1 MAYDKDPTRVTRQSK
16 QLQGVMQCYL
26 YKIYT
31 DSTVKR
37 TKLLKHL
44 PVDELRFV
52 VSLLIG
58 RWVRSSYSKKEKKNQ
73 QHQKL
78 WSSCARAAWSIHDK
92 LMRVCC
98 YFNEPPAL
106 CSTELFSNLKHN
118 AAKLTKRLSDGETGV
133 AELASARVDLRE
145 ARTLVMIATRI
156 WQRLRAFTC
165 SVEDDFREPKK
176 TKQ

>member
-58 RWVRSSYSKKEKKNQ
+58 RWVRSSYSKKEKKKQ

-78 WSSCARAAWSIHDK
+78 WSSCACATWSICDQ

-106 CSTELFSNLKHN
+106 RSTELFSNPKHD
-118 AAKLTKRLSDGETGV
+118 AAKLASGSPTVRPAWPNFVRSQRSTDTCNDCD
-133 AELASARVDLRE
+133 ATLAAL
-145 ARTLVMIATRI
+145 T
-156 WQRLRAFTC
+156 
-165 SVEDDFREPKK
+165 SVHMQCGGWF
-176 TKQ
+176 